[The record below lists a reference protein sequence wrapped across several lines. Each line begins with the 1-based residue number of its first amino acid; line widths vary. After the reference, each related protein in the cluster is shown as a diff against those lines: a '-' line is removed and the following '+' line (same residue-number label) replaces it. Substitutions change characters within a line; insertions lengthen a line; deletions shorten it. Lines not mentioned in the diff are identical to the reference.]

1 MADEEKSGKP
11 KLSPAMQAR
20 LDAAKKA
27 KEGSSEEGAQQPEAG
42 AEAPKPKLSPALAA
56 RLAGAKKTAEGAAPA
71 PKPAAKPAAPVDP
84 NRAPEPH
91 EIAYRIIKEEFG
103 DAISELDN
111 NPTMPFFCV
120 EDNSQWQAIAYFMRE
135 DERLQFNYLACL
147 SGVDYNDGRL
157 GVVYNLESLGIH
169 NHRLAVKT
177 FCTKEAQ
184 NESDCTVQSVAEIW
198 LTANWHER
206 EAFDMY
212 GIVFEGHPDHRRILC
227 PDDWEGYPLRKDY
240 KVQETYHGIKVPY

>member
-1 MADEEKSGKP
+1 
-11 KLSPAMQAR
+11 MQAR

-27 KEGSSEEGAQQPEAG
+27 KEGSSEEGAQPAAG

-56 RLAGAKKTAEGAAPA
+56 RLAGSKKPAEAGVSA
-71 PKPAAKPAAPVDP
+71 PKPAAKPAAQVDP

-111 NPTMPFFCV
+111 NPTMPFFTV
-120 EDNSQWQAIAYFMRE
+120 LDKSVWQAVAYFMRE
-135 DERLQFNYLACL
+135 DDRLKFNYMACL
-147 SGVDYNDGRL
+147 SGVDYSDGRL
-157 GVVYNLESLGIH
+157 GVVYNLESLGVH
-169 NHRLAVKT
+169 NHKLAVKT
-177 FCTKEAQ
+177 VCTMD
-184 NESDCTVQSVAEIW
+184 NCTIPSVAEVW

-206 EAFDMY
+206 EAYDMY

-227 PDDWEGYPLRKDY
+227 PDDWVGYPLRKDY
-240 KVQETYHGIKVPY
+240 QVQETYHGIKVPY